1 MVNSLIFQGRMVADT
16 ELKTVGDGIPVLE
29 FTVAWSEKFKEKESK
44 CFLRCK
50 CWRNTAEFID
60 KYFGKGQEIVV
71 EGNLLTE
78 EWEDKETGKK
88 QSKTILNVQ
97 KAHFCGKKAEGQVQ
111 TGQVPAGFEE
121 IDDLDSI
128 PF

>member
-1 MVNSLIFQGRMVADT
+1 MINSVVFQGRLVRDVDI
-16 ELKTVGDGIPVLE
+16 KTVGDNISVAE
-29 FTVAWSEKFKEKESK
+29 FTIAWSEKYKDKESK

-50 CWRNTAEFID
+50 AWRGTAEFVD
-60 KYFGKGQEIVV
+60 KYFTKGQELIV

-78 EWEDKETGKK
+78 EWEDKETQKK

-97 KAHFCGKKAEGQVQ
+97 KAHFCGKKSDNADA
-111 TGQVPAGFEE
+111 VPSGFTE
-121 IDDLDSI
+121 IKDDSEQDI

>member
-1 MVNSLIFQGRMVADT
+1 MINSTIFQGRLVRDV
-16 ELKTVGDGIPVLE
+16 EIKTVGDSISVAE
-29 FTVAWSEKFKEKESK
+29 FTIAWSEKYKDKESK

-50 CWRNTAEFID
+50 AWRGTAEFVD
-60 KYFGKGQEIVV
+60 KYFEKGQELIV

-78 EWEDKETGKK
+78 EWEDKETQKK

-97 KAHFCGKKAEGQVQ
+97 KAHFCGKKSDSVAPVS
-111 TGQVPAGFEE
+111 GFTE
-121 IDDLDSI
+121 IKEDSETEDI